1 MNTLNQDLF
10 MEKLSPDNQI
20 ILFEAIRRYYPQ
32 SENKDIVFSMIFQW
46 FNEHS
51 TQFVT
56 AKELREICS
65 DYFDFNKQ
73 TQPAATHPFQ
83 FLTI

>member
-1 MNTLNQDLF
+1 

-20 ILFEAIRRYYPQ
+20 ILFEAIRRYFPQ
-32 SENKDIVFSMIFQW
+32 SENKDIVFPMIFQW

-51 TQFVT
+51 TQFVP
-56 AKELREICS
+56 AKELRDICA

-73 TQPAATHPFQ
+73 NQQVPSHAFQ
-83 FLTI
+83 FLTL

>member
-1 MNTLNQDLF
+1 
-10 MEKLSPDNQI
+10 MEKLDVENQI

-56 AKELREICS
+56 AKELRNICMN
-65 DYFDFNKQ
+65 YYDFSN
-73 TQPAATHPFQ
+73 TQDASAGVHSFQ
-83 FLTI
+83 FKTI